1 MGKIKRSPRHTH
13 RRYQGILVLGIIMGT
28 FNACSE
34 KQTQQSAE
42 TTVPEQVV
50 KQAIQASLSGDF
62 AQVYALASQ
71 ADKNKK
77 SEAEY
82 LQERGQQ
89 GKVPAQASVDLL
101 KKRTRFE
108 VLDIKVQGDQ
118 ATGTLR
124 MLAPDL
130 EAIFKEVGALD
141 SEKLNRLGIAAPAA
155 GEKPDQAR
163 MLVAIFNTYYP
174 EGKGMPVAP
183 VDTPFKMIKEPAGWR
198 IVNGW

>member
-1 MGKIKRSPRHTH
+1 MGRIKHSPRHRN
-13 RRYQGILVLGIIMGT
+13 RRYQGILVLGIIIGT
-28 FNACSE
+28 FNACSK
-34 KQTQQSAE
+34 KQAQQSTA

-82 LQERGQQ
+82 IQERGQQ
-89 GKVPAQASVDLL
+89 GQVPAQQSVDLL
-101 KKRTRFE
+101 KKRTRFK
-108 VLDIKVQGDQ
+108 VVDIKVQGDQ

-130 EAIFKEVGALD
+130 EAIFREVGTLD
-141 SEKLNRLGIAAPAA
+141 SEKLNMLGIAPPAA

-163 MLVAIFNTYYP
+163 ILVAIFDTYYP

-183 VDTPFKMIKEPAGWR
+183 IDTPFKMVKEPAGWR